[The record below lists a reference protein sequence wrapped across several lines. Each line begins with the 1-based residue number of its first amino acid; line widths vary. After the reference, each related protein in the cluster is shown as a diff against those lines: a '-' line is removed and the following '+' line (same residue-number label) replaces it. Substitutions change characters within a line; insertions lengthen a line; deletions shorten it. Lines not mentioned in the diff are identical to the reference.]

1 MNYLKQNSN
10 WKKIFTLHVFIQA
23 HKTHFLNFWNSDTDF
38 DLVFRWF
45 YTLLKEL
52 IIEGKHCYFVTL
64 HVYWDCV
71 EQGQGITWMKESVL
85 LLNRHN
91 LTCSCETGYRILPK
105 KQETFPNHSF
115 RIKGACH
122 RKGCVF
128 TLGQSIFCIPVL
140 SMTTTWLLMF
150 SEWFVATE

>member
-1 MNYLKQNSN
+1 MDETTFWMRQPNPRIQRLRLPIT
-10 WKKIFTLHVFIQA
+10 KILWMRLP
-23 HKTHFLNFWNSDTDF
+23 KTRIPNTI
-38 DLVFRWF
+38 
-45 YTLLKEL
+45 LLKEL

-64 HVYWDCV
+64 HVFWDCV
-71 EQGQGITWMKESVL
+71 EQGQGITRIKESVL

-122 RKGCVF
+122 RKRCVF

-140 SMTTTWLLMF
+140 SMTKTWLLMF
-150 SEWFVATE
+150 SEWFNCSNWIS